1 MYAEGIEWTE
11 ENFNCTRDD
20 LNLWR
25 RDTLVQK
32 KQCEKLQKKLQE
44 DEKSR
49 SDIYSKNLKSR
60 QLPDVKEENWSRFLS
75 LWKVEC
81 ENYPTEAQKLSV
93 LRSRLVIPT
102 DKASTESMSK
112 LEDVLSFLYSR

>member
-1 MYAEGIEWTE
+1 MYEEGIEWTE